1 MIPTGAQPSRMRR
14 FPTRCWISNL
24 TRSTSSLNQR
34 ARKGAAPGPSGLTAE
49 VARVLLDDEGA
60 SDLFVRVTQLVAQAA
75 VPRDAARA
83 LGLGRMVALQ
93 KPNGRVR
100 GIVIGDFTRRLV
112 ARCFAQQKAEAFQ
125 EACSPFQFALSTRS
139 GAESVVRLLTAALEL
154 DPESTLVSVD
164 GVGAFDTMSRQ
175 AMLQGLLRVPGA
187 NQCLPFVRMF
197 YSEPSEYVW
206 HDADGT
212 AHIIQQ
218 AEGGEQG
225 DPLMPALYSL
235 GQHGALEAVHAQMQP
250 NELLVAFLDD
260 VITIA
265 RPDRVGL
272 AHQHLADELWTHC
285 RVRLNSGKTRIWNLS
300 GRVPP
305 ALGQPGAPEASCW
318 VGAGARPVEEQGLT
332 VLGVPVGSAAFV
344 RSQLLQSRAGHD
356 RLLERLPALGD
367 LQASWLLLLFCC
379 SPRCN
384 YLLRMLAPATTA
396 EYAQDHDSAVLSALS
411 TLLGTGDLPRHA
423 RDVAQLPL
431 SLGGLG
437 LASAVRNSVPAFWA
451 SWADCLAVLSRCL
464 PRVAQEF
471 LDHLDSPDPQPAC
484 FAAAAAARA
493 ALGHSDWAPPAWR
506 ELSAGESAPVVQEEG
521 PSTFLRGW
529 QGQAA
534 AAEARRH
541 RETLLAGADPAA
553 QALLHSQSGPFA
565 SRFLTT
571 VPVSSVLSYPC
582 HLFRVLLLRRLRLPL
597 PLAERTCRCRR
608 LLDPF
613 GDHRA
618 ACARSGVLRGR
629 GCPLERAAARVCR
642 EAGARVTSNTRLA
655 DLNLQV
661 DRVDDRRLEVVAN
674 GLPLW
679 GGQQLAV
686 DTTLVSP
693 LSGQGQP
700 VRRGGQVAGAAL
712 AVARRRKERAYPEL
726 VRAHRCRL
734 VVLAV
739 EVGGRWSDEAA
750 SFIRSLARARA
761 LEAPARLRPSVV
773 SALVARWSA
782 QLTHAAMTAFASSL
796 FRQAAGPELCNA
808 GGGTLPPLGTLLA
821 DLAHVPL
828 AGASRLPSR

>member
-1 MIPTGAQPSRMRR
+1 
-14 FPTRCWISNL
+14 
-24 TRSTSSLNQR
+24 
-34 ARKGAAPGPSGLTAE
+34 
-49 VARVLLDDEGA
+49 
-60 SDLFVRVTQLVAQAA
+60 
-75 VPRDAARA
+75 
-83 LGLGRMVALQ
+83 
-93 KPNGRVR
+93 
-100 GIVIGDFTRRLV
+100 
-112 ARCFAQQKAEAFQ
+112 
-125 EACSPFQFALSTRS
+125 
-139 GAESVVRLLTAALEL
+139 
-154 DPESTLVSVD
+154 
-164 GVGAFDTMSRQ
+164 
-175 AMLQGLLRVPGA
+175 
-187 NQCLPFVRMF
+187 
-197 YSEPSEYVW
+197 
-206 HDADGT
+206 
-212 AHIIQQ
+212 
-218 AEGGEQG
+218 
-225 DPLMPALYSL
+225 
-235 GQHGALEAVHAQMQP
+235 
-250 NELLVAFLDD
+250 
-260 VITIA
+260 
-265 RPDRVGL
+265 
-272 AHQHLADELWTHC
+272 
-285 RVRLNSGKTRIWNLS
+285 
-300 GRVPP
+300 
-305 ALGQPGAPEASCW
+305 
-318 VGAGARPVEEQGLT
+318 
-332 VLGVPVGSAAFV
+332 
-344 RSQLLQSRAGHD
+344 
-356 RLLERLPALGD
+356 
-367 LQASWLLLLFCC
+367 
-379 SPRCN
+379 
-384 YLLRMLAPATTA
+384 MLAPATTA
-396 EYAQDHDSAVLSALS
+396 EYAQDHDSAVLSAPS

-437 LASAVRNSVPAFWA
+437 LASAVRNSVSAFWA
-451 SWADCLAVLSRCL
+451 SRADCLAVWSRRL

-493 ALGHSDWAPPAWR
+493 ALGHSNWAPPAWR

-534 AAEARRH
+534 ATEARRH

-582 HLFRVLLLRRLRLPL
+582 HLFRVLLL

-642 EAGARVTSNTRLA
+642 ETGARVTSNTRLA

-739 EVGGRWSDEAA
+739 EVGGRWSSHD
-750 SFIRSLARARA
+750 SLCFAFSGRP
-761 LEAPARLRPSVV
+761 PARSFAMPGVAPCLPS
-773 SALVARWSA
+773 APCWLILPTCHWRAHPA
-782 QLTHAAMTAFASSL
+782 CP
-796 FRQAAGPELCNA
+796 AGEPHSREPPVYKW
-808 GGGTLPPLGTLLA
+808 LPP
-821 DLAHVPL
+821 
-828 AGASRLPSR
+828 

>member
-1 MIPTGAQPSRMRR
+1 
-14 FPTRCWISNL
+14 
-24 TRSTSSLNQR
+24 
-34 ARKGAAPGPSGLTAE
+34 
-49 VARVLLDDEGA
+49 
-60 SDLFVRVTQLVAQAA
+60 
-75 VPRDAARA
+75 
-83 LGLGRMVALQ
+83 
-93 KPNGRVR
+93 
-100 GIVIGDFTRRLV
+100 
-112 ARCFAQQKAEAFQ
+112 
-125 EACSPFQFALSTRS
+125 
-139 GAESVVRLLTAALEL
+139 
-154 DPESTLVSVD
+154 
-164 GVGAFDTMSRQ
+164 
-175 AMLQGLLRVPGA
+175 
-187 NQCLPFVRMF
+187 
-197 YSEPSEYVW
+197 
-206 HDADGT
+206 
-212 AHIIQQ
+212 
-218 AEGGEQG
+218 
-225 DPLMPALYSL
+225 MPALYSL
-235 GQHGALEAVHAQMQP
+235 GQHGALEAAHAQMQP

-272 AHQHLADELWTHC
+272 AHQHLADELWAHC
-285 RVRLNSGKTRIWNLS
+285 PVRLNSGKTRIWNLS

-318 VGAGARPVEEQGLT
+318 VGAGGRPVEEQGLT

-344 RSQLLQSRAGHD
+344 RSQLLQSRARHD

-411 TLLGTGDLPRHA
+411 TLFFFPRAPFLHRLGLSPRKPCLRGAAGHGRHTSHLYPGGHRLCEVQLAGRQPASGEGRLTCIGKRLTQGRERTVGMAECPCPLGEGGSKGRHGCVGQECGPAGNKHSDQAGPETNRHLSRLGSREGAHKGGCLVTPPAPDLDGQDNQAAALRAEQLRVCPLFAAACKGKGGALNTTTPAAGLPRAGQGRYQRGVHGELLPGRRHDRPGDSCPPSGCCKSPSGDLPRHA

-451 SWADCLAVLSRCL
+451 SWADCLAVLSRRL

-534 AAEARRH
+534 AAKARRH

-553 QALLHSQSGPFA
+553 QALLH

-618 ACARSGVLRGR
+618 ACARSGA
-629 GCPLERAAARVCR
+629 P
-642 EAGARVTSNTRLA
+642 GARVSAGACGRTRLQRSWSQSH
-655 DLNLQV
+655 LQHTPCG
-661 DRVDDRRLEVVAN
+661 LE
-674 GLPLW
+674 
-679 GGQQLAV
+679 
-686 DTTLVSP
+686 
-693 LSGQGQP
+693 
-700 VRRGGQVAGAAL
+700 
-712 AVARRRKERAYPEL
+712 
-726 VRAHRCRL
+726 
-734 VVLAV
+734 
-739 EVGGRWSDEAA
+739 
-750 SFIRSLARARA
+750 
-761 LEAPARLRPSVV
+761 PS
-773 SALVARWSA
+773 S
-782 QLTHAAMTAFASSL
+782 
-796 FRQAAGPELCNA
+796 
-808 GGGTLPPLGTLLA
+808 
-821 DLAHVPL
+821 
-828 AGASRLPSR
+828 